1 VTIVLEPRAY
11 RDSFALLRQFD
22 GWRCWWC
29 PVASGI
35 IFGGLYTMP
44 VVGGV
49 GSIYLAHS
57 RSVVVIT
64 LGVVAAIML
73 AEISKRLIRRQPWF
87 APLGW
92 RFGRY
97 ATPNDFSGAVQVLIK
112 EAGYDRACR
121 LLRQAKLCPESGR
134 RTPPPPDAPELDAT
148 FSVLPTKAAPTTS
161 DLKADIAQLLVEVGI
176 GGRAG
181 GLEFGRAAYGTPQTT
196 LSERAPAPINDGRN
210 G

>member
-1 VTIVLEPRAY
+1 MTIVLEPRTY
-11 RDSFALLRQFD
+11 RDSFALLREFD

-29 PVASGI
+29 PAVSGV

-44 VVGGV
+44 VVGGMA
-49 GSIYLAHS
+49 SIYLAHS
-57 RSVVVIT
+57 RSMVVIT
-64 LGVVAAIML
+64 LGVVIAVML

-97 ATPNDFSGAVQVLIK
+97 TTPSDFSSAVQVLVR
-112 EAGYDRACR
+112 EADCDRACR
-121 LLRQAKLCPESGR
+121 LLRRAKLCPESGR
-134 RTPPPPDAPELDAT
+134 RTPSPPDAPELDAT
-148 FSVLPTKAAPTTS
+148 FSVLPTKAATPTS
-161 DLKADIAQLLVEVGI
+161 DLNADIAQLLVEAGI

-181 GLEFGRAAYGTPQTT
+181 GLEFGRVAHGGPQTT
-196 LSERAPAPINDGRN
+196 LSERALAHIDSGRN